1 MKIRGIFEQTGM
13 GAKALQFVALTFMSA
28 ILFSVISMLIAGNDL
43 TNINVLKM
51 TQFLQSIGIFIFP
64 PMVMAFLWSAKPF
77 ELLMINRV
85 PDLRDALYAMMAMV
99 LAIPAI
105 NLLGEINHM
114 VKFPE
119 SLSMLE
125 NYLTEMELRAEQLT
139 NAMLSVNSV
148 PGLLVNIG
156 LIAVIPAVGEELF
169 FRGTIQRLLQG
180 KMKMHAAIWITA
192 LIFSSIHF
200 QFYGFIPRL
209 LMGAFLGYL
218 FAWTRNLWIPILA
231 HFTNNALAVIFFYL
245 KNTGQ
250 TNVDMENIGKSETYV
265 FGLVSMIVVLSWIF
279 IFKPSKKRHSD
290 FI

>member
-43 TNINVLKM
+43 TNINALKM

-64 PMVMAFLWSAKPF
+64 PIVMAFLWSAKPF

-180 KMKMHAAIWITA
+180 KMKMHAAVWITA

>member
-1 MKIRGIFEQTGM
+1 MKFRGIFEQTGT
-13 GAKALQFVALTFMSA
+13 GAKVLQLVALTFMSA
-28 ILFSVISMLIAGNDL
+28 ILFSVISVLIAGNDL
-43 TNINVLKM
+43 TNINALKT
-51 TQFLQSIGIFIFP
+51 TQFLQSIGIFILP
-64 PMVMAFLWSAKPF
+64 SMVMAFLWSTTPY
-77 ELLMINRV
+77 ELLRINRV
-85 PDLRDALYAMMAMV
+85 PDLRDAIYAMMSMV

-114 VKFPE
+114 VKFPA

-125 NYLTEMELRAEQLT
+125 NYLIEMELRAEQLT
-139 NAMLSVNSV
+139 NAMLSVKSV

-169 FRGTIQRLLQG
+169 FRGTIQRMLQD
-180 KMKMHAAIWITA
+180 KMKMHAAVWITA

-231 HFTNNALAVIFFYL
+231 HFTNNALAVIFFYM

-250 TNVDMENIGKSETYV
+250 SNVDLENIGKSETYV
-265 FGLVSMIVVLSWIF
+265 FGLVSMIIVLSWIF
-279 IFKPSKKRHSD
+279 IFKPSKKQ
-290 FI
+290 